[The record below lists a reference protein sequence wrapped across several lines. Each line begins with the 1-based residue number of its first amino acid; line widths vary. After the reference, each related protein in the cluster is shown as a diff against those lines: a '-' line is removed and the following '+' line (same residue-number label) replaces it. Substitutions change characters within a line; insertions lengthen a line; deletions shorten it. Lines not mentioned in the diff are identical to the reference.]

1 MDINYD
7 KEADAVYIKLKRGTF
22 AKNKKINEFT
32 ILDLDEKNEVL
43 GLELL
48 EVSKRMPQKSI
59 SEVRLKNLVGITIN

>member
-7 KEADAVYIKLKRGTF
+7 KEADAVYIKLKKGVF
-22 AKNKKINEFT
+22 FKNKKLNDHT
-32 ILDLDEKNEVL
+32 IIDLDKNNDIL

-59 SEVRLKNLVGITIN
+59 SQVTLRNMVAIESK

>member
-7 KEADAVYIKLKRGTF
+7 KEADAVYIKFKRGTF
-22 AKNKKINEFT
+22 FKNKKINDHT
-32 ILDLDEKNEVL
+32 IMDLDKNNDVL

-59 SEVRLKNLVGITIN
+59 SQVTLKNIIAIESK